1 MPPTPAVPPA
11 DMQISQFGAS
21 TNSIHLGKCVNLY
34 WQYSGP
40 VASMA
45 LTRNGG
51 TLTNDVNARNF
62 YDCPDNK
69 GKMEYQLEASNGVT
83 PRYSWQTVQVK

>member
-1 MPPTPAVPPA
+1 
-11 DMQISQFGAS
+11 MQISQFGVDR
-21 TNSIHLGKCVNLY
+21 NSIRLGECVNLY

-40 VASMA
+40 VAWMA

-62 YDCPDNK
+62 WDCPPNK
-69 GKMEYQLEASNGVT
+69 GKMEYQLEATNGVT
-83 PRYSWQTVQVK
+83 PRYAWQTVEVK